1 MQIQTKRARDTP
13 LRNIKRDGL
22 ETQIAERGVDNRH
35 FIISKQEQRIR
46 TLVRRKKLRLTKPK
60 KIRSIVRCKRKIHT
74 AVRLGDQRVIDKK
87 QAVSEKEN
95 AVSAMP
101 VQPTGG
107 RIQTA
112 VGRRESGAGIKTAV
126 NRPVNPYR
134 SSERES
140 VSAKDISNVVI
151 PGKAF
156 EAPEN
161 SAGTSSIKTS
171 RSPKIATKLTKRAA
185 NALEGNVRSLI
196 KTRADNSTVSD
207 TDASAARYAEENYRR
222 AKAVGGAAYTAVQG
236 TIKTAESVAE
246 TPKVVKH
253 DVQKL
258 RENMIRKNHEKQLK
272 RKKKSRVPILLG
284 KTEAGITEN
293 VVAKKSKGLLLIA
306 AALGIIV
313 LFLILLY
320 GFLPMVVTVI
330 VGLFSWAIP
339 DTDTPQD
346 AYLEE
351 YREMVRNAEYAI
363 IADIDAEVGYV
374 PEYRY
379 DGTEI
384 TGLKQYGDVILNV
397 DENAVVAEVAVL
409 QFENG
414 TNEIPESKVAE
425 LIRDFFEIEVTKTHG
440 YCPGHDCKMRV
451 ERVPYSTSSSTES
464 AVTDTSSGY
473 YEREVH
479 YCDNP
484 DHTYYNATVRYND
497 IDDVLKDLGFTDEQ
511 KQQYEMYYEILR
523 NGGF

>member
-13 LRNIKRDGL
+13 VRNIKRDGL
-22 ETQIAERGVDNRH
+22 ETQIAERSVDNRH

-46 TLVRRKKLRLTKPK
+46 TLVRRKKLRLMKPK
-60 KIRSIVRCKRKIHT
+60 KIQGIIRSKRKIHT
-74 AVRLGDQRVIDKK
+74 AVRLGDQRITDKREPK
-87 QAVSEKEN
+87 TEKEN

-112 VGRRESGAGIKTAV
+112 VGRKESGAGIKTAM
-126 NRPVNPYR
+126 NRSKSEDRVIERDHN
-134 SSERES
+134 SSD
-140 VSAKDISNVVI
+140 DIQLFKNNAAVY
-151 PGKAF
+151 GKK
-156 EAPEN
+156 
-161 SAGTSSIKTS
+161 AGEIKTR
-171 RSPKIATKLTKRAA
+171 RSPKIGTKLTKRAA
-185 NALEGNVRSLI
+185 NALKGNVRSLI

-207 TDASAARYAEENYRR
+207 SGAEAVRFAAKNSKRVES
-222 AKAVGGAAYTAVQG
+222 VV
-236 TIKTAESVAE
+236 KTAYHGSVMAAHEIKE
-246 TPKVVKH
+246 TPKAVKR
-253 DVQKL
+253 DVRKM
-258 RENMIRKNHEKQLK
+258 RENMIRKNREKQLK
-272 RKKKSRVPILLG
+272 RKKKSRVPILSG

-346 AYLEE
+346 AYLEK

-363 IADIDAEVGYV
+363 IADIDSEVGYV

-397 DENAVVAEVAVL
+397 DENAVVAAVAVM
-409 QFENG
+409 QFESG

-479 YCDNP
+479 YCDDP

-497 IDDVLKDLGFTDEQ
+497 TDDVLNNLGFSEEQ

>member
-22 ETQIAERGVDNRH
+22 ETQIAERSVDNRH

-60 KIRSIVRCKRKIHT
+60 KIQRIIRSKRKIHT
-74 AVRLGDQRVIDKK
+74 AVSLGNQRISEKREPK
-87 QAVSEKEN
+87 TEKEN

-112 VGRRESGAGIKTAV
+112 VGRKESGAGIKTAV
-126 NRPVNPYR
+126 NRPVTQDRNI
-134 SSERES
+134 ERDS

-151 PGKAF
+151 PGNAF
-156 EAPEN
+156 EVAEN
-161 SAGTSSIKTS
+161 KAGTSIIKTS
-171 RSPKIATKLTKRAA
+171 RSPKIGTKLTKRTAST
-185 NALEGNVRSLI
+185 LEGNVRSLI
-196 KTRADNSTVSD
+196 KTRTDNSTVSD
-207 TDASAARYAEENYRR
+207 TGAESAKFAAGNYRR
-222 AKAVGGAAYTAVQG
+222 AEGIV
-236 TIKTAESVAE
+236 KTAYQGSVMAVHEIKE
-246 TPKVVKH
+246 TPKAVKR

-258 RENMIRKNHEKQLK
+258 RENMIRKNREKQLK
-272 RKKKSRVPILLG
+272 RKKKSRVPILSG
-284 KTEAGITEN
+284 KSEASITDN
-293 VVAKKSKGLLLIA
+293 VVSKKGKGLLLIA
-306 AALGIIV
+306 AALAIIV

-351 YREMVRNAEYAI
+351 YRNMVRNAEYAI
-363 IADIDAEVGYV
+363 IADIDSEVGYV

-384 TGLKQYGDVILNV
+384 TGLKQYGDVVLNV
-397 DENAVVAEVAVL
+397 DENAVVAAVAVL

-425 LIRDFFEIEVTKTHG
+425 IIRDFFEIEVTKTHG

-464 AVTDTSSGY
+464 AVTDTSSGF

-484 DHTYYNATVRYND
+484 EHTYYNATVRYND
-497 IDDVLKDLGFTDEQ
+497 TDDVLNDLGFTDEQ

>member
-22 ETQIAERGVDNRH
+22 ETRIVERSVDNRY

-74 AVRLGDQRVIDKK
+74 AVRLGDQRI
-87 QAVSEKEN
+87 SEKRETKTEKGN

-112 VGRRESGAGIKTAV
+112 VGRKESGAGIKTAM
-126 NRPVNPYR
+126 NRSKSEDRVIERDHN
-134 SSERES
+134 SSD
-140 VSAKDISNVVI
+140 DIQLFKNNAAVY
-151 PGKAF
+151 GKK
-156 EAPEN
+156 
-161 SAGTSSIKTS
+161 AGEIKTR
-171 RSPKIATKLTKRAA
+171 RSPKIGTKLTKKAA
-185 NALEGNVRSLI
+185 NAFEGNVRSLI
-196 KTRADNSTVSD
+196 KTRTDNSTVSD
-207 TDASAARYAEENYRR
+207 TGAEAANFAAENYRR
-222 AKAVGGAAYTAVQG
+222 AEGIV
-236 TIKTAESVAE
+236 KTAYQGSVMAVHEIKE
-246 TPKVVKH
+246 TPKAVKR

-258 RENMIRKNHEKQLK
+258 RENMIRKNREKQLK
-272 RKKKSRVPILLG
+272 RKKKSRVPILSA
-284 KTEAGITEN
+284 KSSPSITDN
-293 VVAKKSKGLLLIA
+293 VVSKKSKGLLLIA

-351 YREMVRNAEYAI
+351 YHEMVRNAEYAI
-363 IADIDAEVGYV
+363 IADIDTEVGYV

-397 DENAVVAEVAVL
+397 DENAVVAAVAVL
-409 QFENG
+409 QFERG

-425 LIRDFFEIEVTKTHG
+425 IIRDFFEIRVTKTHG
-440 YCPGHDCKMRV
+440 YCPGHDCKMKV
-451 ERVPYSTSSSTES
+451 ERIPKFSSGTES
-464 AVTDTSSGY
+464 AVTETSSGY

-479 YCDNP
+479 YCDNL

-497 IDDVLKDLGFTDEQ
+497 TDDVLNDLGFTDEQ

-523 NGGF
+523 NGDF

>member
-22 ETQIAERGVDNRH
+22 ETQIAERSVDNRH

-46 TLVRRKKLRLTKPK
+46 TLVRRKKLRLSKPK
-60 KIRSIVRCKRKIHT
+60 KIQRIIRSKRKIHT
-74 AVRLGDQRVIDKK
+74 AVRLGDQKVIDKK
-87 QAVSEKEN
+87 QTVSEKEN

-101 VQPTGG
+101 IQPTGG

-126 NRPVNPYR
+126 NRGKSENRVIETEHN
-134 SSERES
+134 SS
-140 VSAKDISNVVI
+140 DTI
-151 PGKAF
+151 PLFKTNA
-156 EAPEN
+156 AVPEKTN
-161 SAGTSSIKTS
+161 GEIKTN
-171 RSPKIATKLTKRAA
+171 RSPKIGSQLTKRAA

-196 KTRADNSTVSD
+196 KTRTDNSTVSD
-207 TDASAARYAEENYRR
+207 TGAEAANFAAENSKRVES
-222 AKAVGGAAYTAVQG
+222 VV
-236 TIKTAESVAE
+236 KTAYHGSVMAAHEIKE
-246 TPKVVKH
+246 TPKAVKR
-253 DVQKL
+253 DVRKM
-258 RENMIRKNHEKQLK
+258 RENMIRKSREKQLK
-272 RKKKSRVPILLG
+272 RKKKSRVPILSG
-284 KTEAGITEN
+284 KNEASITDN
-293 VVAKKSKGLLLIA
+293 VVAKKGKGLLLIA

-339 DTDTPQD
+339 DTDTSQD

-384 TGLKQYGDVILNV
+384 TGLKQYGDVVLNV
-397 DENAVVAEVAVL
+397 DENAVVAAVAVL

-440 YCPGHDCKMRV
+440 YCPRHDCKMRV
-451 ERVPYSTSSSTES
+451 EQVPYSTSSGTES
-464 AVTDTSSGY
+464 AVTETSSGY
-473 YEREVH
+473 YTFDYSNFRISRRS
-479 YCDNP
+479 P
-484 DHTYYNATVRYND
+484 
-497 IDDVLKDLGFTDEQ
+497 IFQ
-511 KQQYEMYYEILR
+511 S
-523 NGGF
+523 